1 MKILF
6 MPPNWLRWA
15 VLIPCALSLGAVS
28 FFALSPL
35 FDWAIKMMT
44 ADSYRP
50 SRIPEWVGLFVSGV
64 IPQYLCC
71 WVAQQISP
79 THKSRVL
86 KTTAGIS
93 FVVMIFFLSDN
104 YVNSYRIGREDNSL
118 RIFGAMFGAVYAW
131 ITIKCHPA
139 CESATS

>member
-1 MKILF
+1 
-6 MPPNWLRWA
+6 
-15 VLIPCALSLGAVS
+15 VGTVS

-44 ADSYRP
+44 PYSYRL
-50 SRIPEWVGLFVSGV
+50 SRIPEIPEWVGLFVSGV

-79 THKSRVL
+79 THKNKVL

-93 FVVMIFFLSDN
+93 FVVMLFLLSDN
-104 YVNSYRIGREDNSL
+104 YENRHRIDHEDNSL

-139 CESATS
+139 CESSTS